1 MTKFLL
7 SKKFI
12 LPVMYIIIGVIVYN
26 IIKFLMK
33 RLSKTK
39 YADRKK
45 KTIIELLRNIVKYL
59 ILIFVVLAI
68 LSVYGVDTSGLV
80 TSIGVAGVIIGLAL
94 QDIVADFLAGVL
106 ILFDNHFAIGDIV
119 TIDGFTGEVV
129 NFGLMTTKIK
139 AATGEVMILSNAA
152 FRKVIN
158 YNMNNTTH
166 YINIDVAYD
175 TDIDKLEKCLMEM
188 TDEVEKIDGYLG
200 NYKLLGIQEFA
211 SSSIKYMVMLDCKT
225 NIRFQVKRDFNMILK
240 RYLDKYKIEI
250 PYTKV
255 DVNIRGKNE

>member
-1 MTKFLL
+1 MIDFIS

-12 LPVMYIIIGVIVYN
+12 LPVVYIIIGVIVYH

-33 RLSKTK
+33 KISKTK

-45 KTIIELLRNIVKYL
+45 KTIIELLKNIVKYL
-59 ILIFVVLAI
+59 IIIFVALAI

-119 TIDGFTGEVV
+119 TIDGFTGEVIG
-129 NFGLMTTKIK
+129 FGLMTTKIK
-139 AATGEVMILSNAA
+139 AATGEVMILSNAS

-158 YNMNNTTH
+158 YNVHNITH
-166 YINIDVAYD
+166 YINVDVAYD
-175 TDIDKLEKCLMEM
+175 TDISKLEKCLNEM
-188 TDEVEKIDGYLG
+188 KDEVEKIEGYEG

-211 SSSIKYMVMLDCKT
+211 ASSIRYMVMLECKT
-225 NIRFQVKRDFNMILK
+225 SLRFQVKRDFNMILK

-255 DVNIRGKNE
+255 DVNIRGKYE

>member
-1 MTKFLL
+1 MIKFIL

-12 LPVMYIIIGVIVYN
+12 LPIVYIIIGVIVYN

-33 RLSKTK
+33 KISKTK

-45 KTIIELLRNIVKYL
+45 KTLISLLKNIIKYL
-59 ILIFVVLAI
+59 IMIFVVLAI
-68 LSVYGVDTSGLV
+68 LSVYGVDTSGLI

-106 ILFDNHFAIGDIV
+106 ILFDNHYSIGDVV
-119 TIDGFTGEVV
+119 TIDNFTGEVV

-139 AATGEVMILSNAA
+139 AATGEVMILSNSA

-175 TDIDKLEKCLMEM
+175 TDIKKLEKCLNEM
-188 TDEVEKIDGYLG
+188 TNDVGKIEGYVG

-211 SSSIKYMVMLDCKT
+211 SSSIKYMVMLECKT
-225 NIRFQVKRDFNMILK
+225 NLRFQVKRDFNMILK
-240 RYLDKYKIEI
+240 KYFDKYKIEI

-255 DVNIRGKNE
+255 DVNIRGKYE

>member
-1 MTKFLL
+1 MKFIL

-12 LPVMYIIIGVIVYN
+12 LPVVYIIIGVIVYN

-33 RLSKTK
+33 KISKTK

-59 ILIFVVLAI
+59 IMIFVVLAI
-68 LSVYGVDTSGLV
+68 LSVYGVDTSALV

-106 ILFDNHFAIGDIV
+106 ILFDNHFAIGDVV
-119 TIDGFTGEVV
+119 TIDNFTGEVV

-139 AATGEVMILSNAA
+139 APTGEVMILSNAS

-175 TDIDKLEKCLMEM
+175 TDIGKLEKCVNEM
-188 TDEVEKIDGYLG
+188 TSEVEKIEGYVG
-200 NYKLLGIQEFA
+200 NYKLLGIGEFA
-211 SSSIKYMVMLDCKT
+211 SSSIKYMVTLECKT
-225 NIRFQVKRDFNMILK
+225 NLRFQVKRDFNMILK

-255 DVNIRGKNE
+255 DVNIRGKYE